1 MGRTTEIV
9 SLSFPKKM
17 VEQIDKMTQ
26 EEGKTRSE
34 FFRETVRQY
43 IEDREWKK
51 IFRYGEIKARELNIT
66 DENDVEC
73 LIDEYRT
80 ERKKS

>member
-9 SLSFPKKM
+9 SLSFPRRM
-17 VEQIDKMTQ
+17 VKQIDKMTQ

-51 IFRYGEIKARELNIT
+51 IFRYGEMKARELNIT
-66 DENDVEC
+66 DEDDVER

-80 ERKKS
+80 ETKKS

>member
-9 SLSFPKKM
+9 SLSFPKRM
-17 VEQIDKMTQ
+17 VKQIDKMTQ

-51 IFRYGEIKARELNIT
+51 LFRYGEIKARELNIT
-66 DENDVEC
+66 DENDVER

-80 ERKKS
+80 ETKKS

>member
-9 SLSFPKKM
+9 SLSFPKRMIK
-17 VEQIDKMTQ
+17 QIDKITQ
-26 EEGKTRSE
+26 EEGRTRSE

-51 IFRYGEIKARELNIT
+51 LFRYGEVKARELNIT
-66 DENDVEC
+66 DEDDVER

-80 ERKKS
+80 ETKKS